1 MVLEAIHN
9 DGLKVLIRT
18 NMVKDYFSYREQ
30 LVIGQFFT
38 IISEN
43 KLKYNIY
50 IILESLALI
59 PQLFL
64 GHYNMC
70 IMSLEGGQGGK

>member
-38 IISEN
+38 IMQNFAKYVSQTESTSETPKKKKSRIFIS
-43 KLKYNIY
+43 L
-50 IILESLALI
+50 
-59 PQLFL
+59 
-64 GHYNMC
+64 
-70 IMSLEGGQGGK
+70 